1 MKIRKLDGK
10 KKEIKPRRPGRC
22 TQMPRLGKTKIK
34 ESCAEREIGECK
46 IKKEKR
52 KGKEE
57 KRERGKGKGKKSEL

>member
-1 MKIRKLDGK
+1 
-10 KKEIKPRRPGRC
+10 
-22 TQMPRLGKTKIK
+22 MPRLGKTKIK